1 VCVPHAGAGV
11 APFRSWRDHLPGEI
25 ELCAVRFPGRE
36 SRIAEPLIDEMG
48 ALVSSLADA
57 IEHSLAT
64 PFALL
69 GMCSGAVVAFE
80 LARELRRRDE
90 PGPAQL
96 LVAAQ
101 RAPHLRAAL
110 GEGAADGLE
119 PRERVHALGGTDP
132 LVLEHPELM
141 ALLEPALQADFRLI
155 DSYEYRPE
163 APLECPITA
172 FAPGGDRYLEPA
184 AVQAWSEETSAEFE
198 HITLAGDHLF
208 SGPAW
213 RALAESVAASLVTA
227 R

>member
-1 VCVPHAGAGV
+1 M
-11 APFRSWRDHLPGEI
+11 E
-25 ELCAVRFPGRE
+25 
-36 SRIAEPLIDEMG
+36 

-57 IEHSLAT
+57 VEHSLAT
-64 PFALL
+64 PFALF

-80 LARELRRRDE
+80 LARELRRRDR
-90 PGPAQL
+90 PGPTRL

-110 GEGAADGLE
+110 GEGAADGLD
-119 PRERVHALGGTDP
+119 PRERVDALGGTDP
-132 LVLEHPELM
+132 VVLEHPELM
-141 ALLEPALQADFRLI
+141 ALLEPVLQADFRLI

-172 FAPGGDRYLEPA
+172 FGPDRDRYLEPS
-184 AVQAWSEETSAEFE
+184 AVQAWSEETSGAFE
-198 HITLAGDHLF
+198 HVTLSGDHLF

-213 RALAESVAASLVTA
+213 RALAESVAASLATA